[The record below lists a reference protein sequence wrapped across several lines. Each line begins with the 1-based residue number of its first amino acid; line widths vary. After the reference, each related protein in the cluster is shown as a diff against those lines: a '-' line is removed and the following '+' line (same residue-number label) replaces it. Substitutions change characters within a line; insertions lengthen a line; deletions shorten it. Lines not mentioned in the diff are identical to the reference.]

1 MVEEK
6 ERKFGRLELADYLG
20 EMSRQLREGRL
31 EAEGRTWTVPD
42 EVEVKL
48 ELKEK
53 HGRLQAKLSWRWE
66 TLKEYDQAS
75 RETVTR
81 WQGSFKEVKIRLA
94 ACFKKVQQAA
104 AQGLCPDDQA
114 VMDLVEA
121 SQAFH
126 RFTRPEW
133 QGPMQEYLEHLANLE
148 RAVAGRR
155 LEEALHELQ
164 DLKNCMISCHQEFK

>member
-6 ERKFGRLELADYLG
+6 ERKLGRLELADYLG
-20 EMSRQLREGRL
+20 EMSRQLKEGRL

-42 EVEVKL
+42 QVEVKL

-66 TLKEYDQAS
+66 TLKEYGQAS
-75 RETVTR
+75 REAVTR
-81 WQGSFKEVKIRLA
+81 WQGSFKEAKIRLA

-104 AQGLCPDDQA
+104 AQGLCPDDRA

-121 SQAFH
+121 SQAFQQ
-126 RFTRPEW
+126 FSRPEW
-133 QGPMQEYLEHLANLE
+133 QGRMQEYLDHLANLE